1 MGQDGRKVTLS
12 TAGLSLQILYFYRT
26 QVNLGPIFGSGCL
39 SLSTTPCVDLPDV
52 TLVDEDTNSILTGNA
67 NRAFQGQ
74 IWNKCK

>member
-12 TAGLSLQILYFYRT
+12 AAGLSLKILYFYRT

-67 NRAFQGQ
+67 NWAIQGNVAMQ
-74 IWNKCK
+74 V